1 MQRGDGDAA
10 TWRAGWPARS
20 GAPAPLD
27 SADVTTADQL
37 PPQYVPGEVESR
49 RYEGWVKAGYF
60 TADAASPGPPFTIMI
75 PPPNVTGS
83 LHIGHAPDH
92 TLIDALLRRRRMQ
105 GDNALWPPRT
115 RHAGIATQNAGGA
128 HPAQE

>member
-10 TWRAGWPARS
+10 TRRAGRPARS

-60 TADAASPGPPFTIMI
+60 TADAASPAPPFTIMI

-83 LHIGHAPDH
+83 PHIGHALYH
-92 TLIDALLRRRRMQ
+92 TLIDAPILRRPMPGLYRLIM
-105 GDNALWPPRT
+105 T
-115 RHAGIATQNAGGA
+115 RPYHSGHADQKRCERDDCN
-128 HPAQE
+128 

>member
-10 TWRAGWPARS
+10 TRRAGRPARS
-20 GAPAPLD
+20 GALAPLD

-60 TADAASPGPPFTIMI
+60 TADAASPAPPFPIMI
-75 PPPNVTGS
+75 PPPTGTGS
-83 LHIGHAPDH
+83 LHISPAPHH
-92 TLIDALLRRRRMQ
+92 TLIHPPLRPRRLQ
-105 GDNALWPPRT
+105 GDNARWLPRPGASGIRTQSAT
-115 RHAGIATQNAGGA
+115 RTD
-128 HPAQE
+128 

>member
-60 TADAASPGPPFTIMI
+60 TAAAAPPAPPVTIMI
-75 PPPNVTGS
+75 PPPDGTGS
-83 LHIGHAPDH
+83 LPIGHALDH
-92 TLIDALLRRRRMQ
+92 PLIDAPIRRRPVQ
-105 GDNALWPPRT
+105 GVKPPAPPRT
-115 RHAGIATQNAGGA
+115 RPAG
-128 HPAQE
+128 PRAQEAR

>member
-10 TWRAGWPARS
+10 TRREGRPARS

-37 PPQYVPGEVESR
+37 PPQYGPGEVDSR

-60 TADAASPGPPFTIMI
+60 TADAAPPAPPSTIMI
-75 PPPNVTGS
+75 PPPTDPGS
-83 LHIGHAPDH
+83 LHIRHGLDRP
-92 TLIDALLRRRRMQ
+92 LLDALLR
-105 GDNALWPPRT
+105 PRPLQPDT
-115 RHAGIATQNAGGA
+115 AR
-128 HPAQE
+128 

>member
-10 TWRAGWPARS
+10 TRREGRPARS

-60 TADAASPGPPFTIMI
+60 TADAASPAPPFTITI
-75 PPPNVTGS
+75 PPPDVTGS
-83 LHIGHAPDH
+83 LHNCHSLDH
-92 TLIDALLRRRRMQ
+92 TLIDALIRRRPMQ
-105 GDNALWPPRT
+105 GYNALALPGPRQ
-115 RHAGIATQNAGGA
+115 A
-128 HPAQE
+128 

>member
-10 TWRAGWPARS
+10 TRREGRPARS

-60 TADAASPGPPFTIMI
+60 TADAASPGPPLTILL
-75 PPPNVTGS
+75 PAPHLHGS
-83 LHIGHAPDH
+83 LHIRHALRH
-92 TLIDALLRRRRMQ
+92 TLIAALIRALRRH
-105 GDNALWPPRT
+105 GHTPPGPSDPGPPRL
-115 RHAGIATQNAGGA
+115 A
-128 HPAQE
+128 